1 MTTTTPYER
10 AARFMAATPP
20 AVSGQDGHGMTYSLA
35 VSLYHGFNLSEQE
48 TWTLM
53 QAYSLK
59 CSPPWSESELKHK
72 LRDAMNKSHNKPRG
86 WLLTGDNS
94 DLAPRKH
101 GGTQNL
107 SVTQSG
113 KFKVNLG
120 AVSSVPETERFS
132 TEQLLV
138 NCFKPD
144 EIISITNEAGE
155 DEDGK
160 FFPASKGTFQTVK
173 WWLDEFFGPNPTDRA
188 HFRDKPQGAWI
199 RINPIKE
206 GDYSG
211 RDDSVSVYRFVLVE
225 FDTRPKEEQYAIFK
239 QSQLPIGA
247 IIDSGGKSLHAW
259 VRVDAKDF
267 EEWKVRRQQVFDY
280 LSDYEPD
287 EMTKNPSRW
296 SRLGGVFRGENEQRI
311 VALNVGVESWDAWL
325 SYLES
330 SEVPQEVSVDELM
343 QYDTDND
350 PTTVLGNRWL
360 CQGGS
365 LCVIG
370 QSGIG
375 KSSFLMQMAIMLA
388 IGRPFFNIQ
397 VTRPYRCIVM
407 QAEND
412 TGDLAE
418 AFKGIVGSMS
428 LTPEEKVLLRTNI
441 KFYRE
446 TVKVGYEFVKQAR
459 RLIVHNKADFF
470 FADPLLSFAGGDISN
485 QAYASQFLRNWIQPV
500 LMETKVVWV
509 FLHHTGKPKKAEENS
524 AATVSDLAYSGL
536 GSSELVNWSR
546 EVAVLRRTDKIRP
559 FFELVLTKRGKRA
572 GLLDK
577 DGKAT
582 AFMNLR
588 HAEGR
593 ILWEVNDENVL
604 TNFSMKD
611 LQKMVDMPPTEHSND
626 PEQSNLVRY
635 IAHKLGVGNATAFDV
650 ANHLIRLSN
659 TNPVILW
666 NHSRGH
672 WHGVKWS
679 DSAMENLENNP
690 F

>member
-10 AARFMAATPP
+10 AARYMAAKPG
-20 AVSGQDGHGMTYSLA
+20 AVSGQGGHAQTFALA
-35 VSLYHGFNLSEQE
+35 TALAHGFNLNEQE
-48 TWTLM
+48 VMALM
-53 QAYSLK
+53 MAYNIK
-59 CSPPWSESELKHK
+59 CSPPWSEKDLRHK
-72 LRDAMNKSHNKPRG
+72 VKEAYAKPHDKPRG
-86 WLLTGDNS
+86 WLLNGDAE
-94 DLAPRKH
+94 LQPRRTQAPA
-101 GGTQNL
+101 N
-107 SVTQSG
+107 VTQSG

-120 AVSSVPETERFS
+120 NLSQVPENERFT
-132 TEQLLV
+132 TEQLLI

-144 EIISITNEAGE
+144 EVVCITNEAGE
-155 DEDGK
+155 DEDGR
-160 FFPASKGTFQTVK
+160 FFPASKGTFQTVR
-173 WWLDEFFGPNPTDRA
+173 WWLDNFFGPNPSDRSM
-188 HFRDKPQGAWI
+188 FEGKPQGAWM
-199 RINPIKE
+199 RINPITA

-211 RDDSVSVYRFVLVE
+211 RDDSVSVFRHVLVE
-225 FDTRPKEEQYAIFK
+225 FDTRPKEEQFAIFK
-239 QSQLPIGA
+239 QSKLPISA

-267 EEWKVRRQQVFDY
+267 EDWKLRRQAVFDY

-296 SRLGGVFRGENEQRI
+296 SRLGGVFRGANEQRI
-311 VALNVGVESWDAWL
+311 VALNVGVSNWDEWL

-343 QYDTDND
+343 QYDTEND

-388 IGRPFFNIQ
+388 IGRPFFNIE

-428 LTPEEKVLLRTNI
+428 LTDKEKELLRTNI

-446 TVKVGYEFVKQAR
+446 TVKVGHEFVKQAR
-459 RLIVHNKADFF
+459 KLIVHNNADFF

-577 DGKAT
+577 DGKPT
-582 AFMNLR
+582 AFLHLR

-604 TNFSMKD
+604 SNFSMKD
-611 LQKMVDMPPTEHSND
+611 LQKMIDMPPTEHHND
-626 PEQSNLVRY
+626 PEHSNLVRY
-635 IAHKLGVGNATAFDV
+635 IASKLGVGVATAADV

-659 TNPVILW
+659 TNPIILW
-666 NHSRGH
+666 NHQRGH

-679 DSAMENLENNP
+679 DSAMENLSNEP